1 MSINTII
8 IDMYGVIIKERTG
21 NFLPYVYSKFSET
34 EHSRINKLIY
44 EDKLFT
50 KAGYGEISS
59 NDFLAALGFD
69 DPEYAMKEYIEEY
82 LTIENDF
89 FAFAEKY
96 HKEYDFVL
104 LSTDVS
110 EWSKYITEYYEL
122 DKYFKHKI
130 ISGDV
135 HLRKPDKAIY
145 ELTLDRIGLKPEECL
160 FIDDSVANIQQAAE
174 LGIKTVLFTGFD
186 DAYNFIV
193 SSTNS

>member
-1 MSINTII
+1 MKIAIDINGGDKAPYEQIKASIKA
-8 IDMYGVIIKERTG
+8 IKTMDAEIVFVGKRE
-21 NFLPYVYSKFSET
+21 YVEK
-34 EHSRINKLIY
+34 
-44 EDKLFT
+44 
-50 KAGYGEISS
+50 
-59 NDFLAALGFD
+59 
-69 DPEYAMKEYIEEY
+69 Y
-82 LTIENDF
+82 LTIDNDF

-145 ELTLDRIGLKPEECL
+145 ELTLDRIGRKPEECL

>member
-1 MSINTII
+1 
-8 IDMYGVIIKERTG
+8 
-21 NFLPYVYSKFSET
+21 
-34 EHSRINKLIY
+34 
-44 EDKLFT
+44 
-50 KAGYGEISS
+50 
-59 NDFLAALGFD
+59 
-69 DPEYAMKEYIEEY
+69 MKEYIEEY

-145 ELTLDRIGLKPEECL
+145 ELTLGRIGLKPEECL
-160 FIDDSVANIQQAAE
+160 FIDDSVANLQQAE
-174 LGIKTVLFTGFD
+174 NLGINTVHFNRFGE
-186 DAYNFIV
+186 AYNGQSVQTLNDIDDV
-193 SSTNS
+193 LMVIKL